1 MNFVIDYYLSWC
13 IEYMELSGSHVRRW
27 GILPQSVEVEY
38 YDHEQVYVVANEH
51 LLFTKFCQAG
61 HYAYQTYF

>member
-1 MNFVIDYYLSWC
+1 
-13 IEYMELSGSHVRRW
+13 MELSGSHVRRW